1 MNLLERLKT
10 TLADPATRN
19 TDPEHT
25 RELAAAVLLLEME
38 HADHDHDP
46 REQDEVR
53 RLLRETFH
61 LTDDEVAELLE
72 AARPAQREAI
82 SLHRFIQVLNDGM
95 ELDDKRRVLEM
106 LWRVAYA
113 DAHLDAHEEHLLRHL
128 AELLHLPHRE
138 FIQAKLAVQNDAT

>member
-1 MNLLERLKT
+1 MNLLEQLKT
-10 TLADPATRN
+10 TLADPASRDTN
-19 TDPEHT
+19 PEHT

-46 REQDEVR
+46 REQDEIR

-61 LTDDEVAELLE
+61 LTDDEVTELLQ
-72 AARPAQREAI
+72 AARPAQQEAI

-95 ELDDKRRVLEM
+95 GLADKRRVLEM

-138 FIQAKLAVQNDAT
+138 FIQAKLTVQGDAT